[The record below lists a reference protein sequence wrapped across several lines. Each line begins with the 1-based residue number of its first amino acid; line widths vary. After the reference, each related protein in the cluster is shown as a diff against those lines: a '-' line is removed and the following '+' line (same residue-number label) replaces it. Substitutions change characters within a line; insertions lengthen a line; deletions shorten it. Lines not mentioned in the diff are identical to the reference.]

1 MNRNLNQINYGLIK
15 EISLT
20 IALCKN
26 DKMIMIFL
34 YWAYN
39 EGKLVVAKR
48 FIRTLKSKIYKTM
61 AANDSKSHLSY
72 LNKLVDEYNNTY
84 HNSIG
89 KKLIDADYFTLNEET
104 DTSQKDS
111 KFKVSDRVSITDYS
125 NIFSKD

>member
-1 MNRNLNQINYGLIK
+1 
-15 EISLT
+15 
-20 IALCKN
+20 
-26 DKMIMIFL
+26 
-34 YWAYN
+34 
-39 EGKLVVAKR
+39 
-48 FIRTLKSKIYKTM
+48 M
-61 AANDSKSHLSY
+61 AANNSKSHLSY

-104 DTSQKDS
+104 DTSQKAS